1 MRSVVA
7 NLKILVGFLAI
18 ALSVTACQGRT
29 GGPGAPSTGSGVTP
43 SDSPTIAAIKK
54 RGVLRAGV
62 AISPP
67 HLMQDPRTSEYFGA
81 GALIAKRLADKLG
94 VKAELVESDWGLF
107 VAGLQADKFDLTTA
121 ALFATPERK
130 KVIDFVN
137 FTRVGQCY
145 IVLKNNAKVNSLD
158 DLNKPTVKI
167 GTLTG
172 SGGDQLIRAKY
183 KQAVIDDVPG
193 SPGQIERLQD
203 VLARR
208 IDASFVDSW
217 MAPVYAAKFP
227 QIKIIPDGPEACV
240 KNPDVPVDV
249 GIGLRKDDAK
259 FKEFVQGVI
268 SETQSEIDA
277 EILKYSTEEFL
288 KIPK

>member
-1 MRSVVA
+1 MKSGAVS
-7 NLKILVGFLAI
+7 LKVLMVFLAI
-18 ALSVTACQGRT
+18 ALLGTACKGRT
-29 GGPGAPSTGSGVTP
+29 SSQATP
-43 SDSPTIAAIKK
+43 SEQGPTIAAIKQ

-67 HLMQDPRTSEYFGA
+67 HLMQDPRTGEYFGA
-81 GALIAKRLADKLG
+81 GALIAKRLGDTLG
-94 VKAELVESDWGLF
+94 VKAQLVESDWGLF

-145 IVLKNNAKVNSLD
+145 IVLKSNAKVNSLD

-183 KQAVIDDVPG
+183 KQAIIDDVPG
-193 SPGQIERLQD
+193 APGQIERLQD

-249 GIGLRKDDAK
+249 GIGLKKGDAK

-268 SETQSEIDA
+268 SGMQNDIDA

-288 KIPK
+288 KVPK